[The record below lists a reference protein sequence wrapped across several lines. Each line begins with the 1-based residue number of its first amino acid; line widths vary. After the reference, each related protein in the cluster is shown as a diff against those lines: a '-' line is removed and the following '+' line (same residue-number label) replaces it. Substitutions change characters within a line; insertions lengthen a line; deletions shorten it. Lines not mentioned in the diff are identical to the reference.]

1 MADNAKKDTTE
12 KKTAAAPTPKEGIAT
27 FNQDEAKKIKVRAA
41 DGTQLYDPV
50 TRTTYTDKK
59 DGVEAL
65 DNNQFVQTNLNRGKL
80 KKVN

>member
-1 MADNAKKDTTE
+1 MADNAKKENTE
-12 KKTAAAPTPKEGIAT
+12 KKAAPAPAAKEGIAT
-27 FNQDEAKKIKVRAA
+27 YNQDKAKTIKVRAA
-41 DGTQLYDPV
+41 DGTQMYDPV

-59 DGVEAL
+59 DGVEVL